1 MPPAYDEPVETSA
14 HLIRVAR
21 LHGAAQ
27 RLAGWTPP
35 HGTDRDAALEELRH
49 LGGDDT
55 DAYAETAG
63 TMLGAHPPGDAS
75 HDLFRNAAELILEA
89 GGLDEDDKRVRQW
102 IAVGRERRE
111 RGRAALRAGDNWDAA
126 G

>member
-1 MPPAYDEPVETSA
+1 METSP

-27 RLAGWTPP
+27 RHGGWTPP
-35 HGTDRDAALEELRH
+35 TGQARTDALDELRQ
-49 LGGDDT
+49 LGEDDT
-55 DAYAETAG
+55 DAYAHAAG
-63 TMLGAHPPGDAS
+63 IMLGAHPPGDAS
-75 HDLFRNAAELILEA
+75 HDLFRNAAGLVLEA
-89 GGLDEDDKRVRQW
+89 GGLTADDERVRQW

-111 RGRAALRAGDNWDAA
+111 RGQDALRAGDHWGEA